1 MRLSRIVRLLM
12 NNATV
17 VVSGTKVAQE
27 IKSNRAEV
35 WRLVQKLRAYGVD
48 IAGRPASGYQLRS
61 MPDLMLPD
69 LIEPLIK
76 GTIFS
81 RQVQHFFSIG
91 STNTVAME
99 AGAAGAPEGT
109 VFLAEEQTS
118 GRGRAAH
125 SWHSVQG
132 AGIYCSVL
140 LRPSLPPSDVL
151 VLSLA
156 AALAVR
162 SAIAEIQPA
171 FAPDLKWPND
181 LLLGERKVCG
191 ILTEMNAEPTK
202 VRYLVIGIG
211 INVNQQSF
219 PPALEKHA
227 TSLRM
232 ATGSEWSRVELCAAL
247 LKSLHREYADFV
259 RSSASR
265 SAVLRRFAASSSM
278 IRGRS
283 VRVEENGELEG
294 VTEGLDQH
302 GFLRVRTANG
312 TQTVMSGTVRLR

>member
-1 MRLSRIVRLLM
+1 M

-17 VVSGTKVAQE
+17 IVSGTKLAQE

-48 IAGRPASGYQLRS
+48 IAGRPATGYRLRS
-61 MPDLMLPD
+61 MPDLVLPD
-69 LIEPLIK
+69 LIDPMIK

-81 RQVQHFFSIG
+81 KQVHHFFSIG
-91 STNTVAME
+91 STNTTAME
-99 AGAAGAPEGT
+99 AGAAGAPEGS
-109 VFLAEEQTS
+109 VFLAEEQTA

-125 SWHSVQG
+125 SWHSAQG
-132 AGIYCSVL
+132 SGIYCSVL
-140 LRPSLPPSDVL
+140 LRPSLPPSEVL
-151 VLSLA
+151 LLSLA

-162 SAIAEIQPA
+162 SAIAEIQSA

-181 LLLGERKVCG
+181 LMLGEKKVCG

-211 INVNQQSF
+211 INVNQASF
-219 PPALEKHA
+219 PPALQGQA

-247 LKSLHREYADFV
+247 LKSLHREYAEFV
-259 RSSASR
+259 RSPASR
-265 SAVLRRFAASSSM
+265 SAIVQRFSANSPM
-278 IRGRS
+278 VRGRA
-283 VRVEENGELEG
+283 VRVEENGEFEG
-294 VTEGLDQH
+294 TTDGLDER
-302 GFLRVRTANG
+302 GFLRVRTANVLL
-312 TQTVMSGTVRLR
+312 TVMSGTVRLR

>member
-1 MRLSRIVRLLM
+1 M

-35 WRLVQKLRAYGVD
+35 WRLVQKLRGYGVD
-48 IAGRPASGYQLRS
+48 VAGRPATGYQLRS

-69 LIEPLIK
+69 LVDPMIK

-81 RQVQHFFSIG
+81 RQIHHFFSIG
-91 STNTVAME
+91 STNTAAME

-109 VFLAEEQTS
+109 VFLAEEQTV

-125 SWHSVQG
+125 SWHSEQG
-132 AGIYCSVL
+132 TGIYLSVL
-140 LRPSLPPSDVL
+140 LRPPLPPSDVL
-151 VLSLA
+151 LLSLA

-162 SAIAEIQPA
+162 SAVAEIQPA
-171 FAPDLKWPND
+171 FVPDLKWPND
-181 LLLGERKVCG
+181 LLLGEKKVCG
-191 ILTEMNAEPTK
+191 ILTEMNAEPTR

-211 INVNQQSF
+211 INVNQSSF
-219 PPALEKHA
+219 PADLQGQA

-247 LKSLHREYADFV
+247 LKSLHREYTEFIQNPAAGV
-259 RSSASR
+259 AI
-265 SAVLRRFAASSSM
+265 LRRFAASSPM
-278 IRGRS
+278 LRGRR
-283 VRVEENGELEG
+283 VRIEEDSGFEG
-294 VTEGLDQH
+294 ITEGLDQR
-302 GFLRVRTANG
+302 GFLKIRTADGVRTVLG
-312 TQTVMSGTVRLR
+312 GTVRLS